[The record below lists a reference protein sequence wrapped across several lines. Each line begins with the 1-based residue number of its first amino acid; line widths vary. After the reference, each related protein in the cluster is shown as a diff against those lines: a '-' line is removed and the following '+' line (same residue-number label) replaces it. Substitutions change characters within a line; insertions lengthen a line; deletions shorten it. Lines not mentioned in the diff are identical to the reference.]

1 MVMLLATDV
10 DGSGGGGSGDEM
22 LAHTVRDTAVAVD
35 SEAAAVLDWV
45 GGEGVWG
52 MLTGTAALCT
62 SFALCALYVEQ
73 QSGSRL
79 AGCRVWLKGGGAGA
93 SYEIG

>member
-1 MVMLLATDV
+1 MR
-10 DGSGGGGSGDEM
+10 DGNAEM

-62 SFALCALYVEQ
+62 SSHCVHCMLSSKVEAGWQ
-73 QSGSRL
+73 VVECGS
-79 AGCRVWLKGGGAGA
+79 KGGGQVPVMRSGK
-93 SYEIG
+93 G